1 MIAAGKGHPRETNCV
16 QDKATAYYA
25 NEALLPGG
33 WAAGVR
39 IEVDARGDISAVK
52 AGAQSQGAERLSG
65 PVLPGM
71 ASLHSHAFQRA
82 MAGLAEVR
90 GAGDDD
96 FWGWRELMYKFVA
109 RLTPGQAA
117 SIARFAYVEML
128 KSGYTAVGE
137 FHYVH
142 NDADGRPYANIAEMS
157 IAHVAA
163 ARDAGLAITMLP
175 VLYAYG
181 NFGAAPLAPR
191 QQRFRSGPGAILEI
205 VRAVRSSFPDD
216 CDVHTGVAP
225 HSLRAVDLDGLQDLL
240 AGLAEIDPHA
250 PVHIHAA
257 EQVREVG
264 DSLAFSGQRPVE
276 WLLEHLP
283 VDRRWCLVHATHVTD
298 AETRALAMSGAVAGL
313 CPTTEGNLG
322 DGIFP
327 LPQFRAWGGRFG
339 IGCDSHVSRN
349 PFEEL
354 RLLEYVQRLVLRRRN
369 VTWSNVSAG
378 VGTTLW
384 LEAASGGAQALGR
397 AMGAIAPGHRADLV
411 VLDAA
416 LPDLAGRSGDSIAN
430 AAVFSGSEGLV
441 RDVMVGGRWQ
451 VRDGRHPLEASAGAA
466 YKEAVGQLLA

>member
-1 MIAAGKGHPRETNCV
+1 MPT
-16 QDKATAYYA
+16 
-25 NEALLPGG
+25 G
-33 WAAGVR
+33 WASRVR
-39 IEVDARGDISAVK
+39 IETDVRGNIASVQPDACAEGV
-52 AGAQSQGAERLSG
+52 ERLAG

-90 GAGDDD
+90 RSDQGAGDDD
-96 FWGWRELMYKFVA
+96 FWGWRELMYQFVG
-109 RLTPGQAA
+109 RLTPEQARA
-117 SIARFAYVEML
+117 VARFVYIEML

-142 NDADGRPYANIAEMS
+142 NDSNGQRYANAAEMS
-157 IAHVAA
+157 LAHVSA
-163 ARDAGLAITMLP
+163 ARGVGLAITMLP
-175 VLYAYG
+175 VLYTYA
-181 NFGAAPLAPR
+181 NFGGVPLGSR
-191 QQRFRSGPGAILEI
+191 QQRFRTDPDTILSIVTAIRSYAPEDSD
-205 VRAVRSSFPDD
+205 VRA
-216 CDVHTGVAP
+216 GVAP

-240 AGLAEIDPHA
+240 AGLNEIDPQA

-257 EQVREVG
+257 EQTREVE

-276 WLLEHLP
+276 WMLEHLP
-283 VDRRWCLVHATHVTD
+283 VDHRWCLVHATHLTE
-298 AETRALAMSGAVAGL
+298 AETRAMALSGTVAGL

-327 LPQFRAWGGRFG
+327 LPQFRAEGGRYG

-369 VTWSNVSAG
+369 VTSGKVSAA

-384 LEAASGGAQALGR
+384 LEAAAGGAQAVGR
-397 AMGAIAPGHRADLV
+397 AMGAIATGHRADLV

-416 LPDLAGRSGDSIAN
+416 RPDLAGRSGDQIAN
-430 AAVFSGSEGLV
+430 AAVFSGSEALV

-451 VRDGRHPLEASAGAA
+451 VREGRHPQEAEASADYAKTV
-466 YKEAVGQLLA
+466 KELLA